1 MTNGAV
7 ELYYDNSKKLETTA
21 NGADC
26 FNRFRVLGGTAPS
39 FQMNSDAAG
48 SNTATRAMFGLAT
61 GSNNFINGAVTND
74 VVLNTPHRFIVGHDT
89 GEIMAVFDPDG
100 EVQLRHDNST
110 KFETTSTGVTV
121 TGTVTATSFSGD
133 GSNLTGVTS
142 VGGSTGV
149 DFNDSVRIRLG
160 TGNDLQL
167 YHFNNESW
175 IKNDTGTLNIL
186 NDGTTQ
192 IKNNADNEFLA
203 TFVSNG
209 AVSLYYDNVKRFE
222 TTSTGIKCQT
232 NILLNDGGELQFQNS
247 VANRTAT
254 IRNNESSLEANLMF
268 RTQNAG
274 GGLDRWEMTKDGHW
288 IPQANGSYDI
298 GAQSYRVRNVY
309 TSDLHMSNEGSSNDV
324 DGTWG
329 DWTIQEGESDL
340 FLKNNRS
347 GKKYKFNLTEV
358 S

>member
-1 MTNGAV
+1 
-7 ELYYDNSKKLETTA
+7 
-21 NGADC
+21 
-26 FNRFRVLGGTAPS
+26 
-39 FQMNSDAAG
+39 
-48 SNTATRAMFGLAT
+48 
-61 GSNNFINGAVTND
+61 
-74 VVLNTPHRFIVGHDT
+74 
-89 GEIMAVFDPDG
+89 IMAVFDPDG

-309 TSDLHMSNEGSSNDV
+309 TSDLHMSNEGSSNDI

-329 DWTIQEGESDL
+329 DWTIQ
-340 FLKNNRS
+340 
-347 GKKYKFNLTEV
+347 
-358 S
+358 